1 MSQSN
6 AKSMFTSLPGAARI
20 EVDNI
25 EIEDNEENLKVSP
38 YLYHDG
44 MYFKCK
50 GRKDVPFVLLN
61 SILKENL
68 PSLYF
73 DLLCILSDYTY
84 LNSFLLRKRLAYLKN
99 HEEMSITGMR
109 RTLNAM
115 RQKGL
120 ILEYE
125 LFHQGEDQSIK
136 GSPFIYAVSPL
147 GCKYL
152 KKSRPYKFI
161 KNEEQS
167 IPFECERVLRIL
179 SENQFSILFEEQYE
193 PCGRVTYCDFSDFV
207 YKNSGIRM
215 LYGIKLPSNDVIAL
229 FAFSIRQDP
238 QWSSRYLMLL
248 RNLRTFMEKQQIKN
262 ASIMVIVE
270 SEWFSMACERVRC
283 CENDL
288 KNLDVFYATDV
299 SFVTESDVFNRLID
313 VLPAN
318 DYSKRSIFRLNIRNS
333 EQ

>member
-1 MSQSN
+1 
-6 AKSMFTSLPGAARI
+6 MFTALPGAARI
-20 EVDNI
+20 EVDDI

-99 HEEMSITGMR
+99 HEKMSTTGMR

-125 LFHQGEDQSIK
+125 LFHKGEDQSIK

-147 GCKYL
+147 GYKYL

-179 SENQFSILFEEQYE
+179 SENQFSIL
-193 PCGRVTYCDFSDFV
+193 
-207 YKNSGIRM
+207 
-215 LYGIKLPSNDVIAL
+215 
-229 FAFSIRQDP
+229 
-238 QWSSRYLMLL
+238 
-248 RNLRTFMEKQQIKN
+248 
-262 ASIMVIVE
+262 
-270 SEWFSMACERVRC
+270 
-283 CENDL
+283 
-288 KNLDVFYATDV
+288 
-299 SFVTESDVFNRLID
+299 
-313 VLPAN
+313 
-318 DYSKRSIFRLNIRNS
+318 
-333 EQ
+333 

>member
-1 MSQSN
+1 
-6 AKSMFTSLPGAARI
+6 MFTALPGAARI
-20 EVDNI
+20 EVDDI

-99 HEEMSITGMR
+99 HEKMSTTGMR

-125 LFHQGEDQSIK
+125 LFHKGEDQSIK

-147 GCKYL
+147 GYKYL
-152 KKSRPYKFI
+152 KKVVLTNLLKM
-161 KNEEQS
+161 KNKAFLLNANGCCAFCRKTNFLYFLKNS
-167 IPFECERVLRIL
+167 TSLVGVLHTVISLIL
-179 SENQFSILFEEQYE
+179 S
-193 PCGRVTYCDFSDFV
+193 
-207 YKNSGIRM
+207 
-215 LYGIKLPSNDVIAL
+215 IKI
-229 FAFSIRQDP
+229 Q
-238 QWSSRYLMLL
+238 
-248 RNLRTFMEKQQIKN
+248 E
-262 ASIMVIVE
+262 
-270 SEWFSMACERVRC
+270 
-283 CENDL
+283 
-288 KNLDVFYATDV
+288 
-299 SFVTESDVFNRLID
+299 
-313 VLPAN
+313 
-318 DYSKRSIFRLNIRNS
+318 
-333 EQ
+333 